1 MPNCLWPES
10 QDSNHR
16 DPSHRITLSY
26 TVKQVIR
33 EGDEPK
39 LAALPCL
46 QSPMLLSKLG
56 LIPTSLSQNRLMQLT
71 SEPQAHS
78 SGLYRNNPKLP
89 GLTWYNSIVSH
100 RGHHYEQG
108 KDAFSLPDVSF
119 GSWFYP
125 WNTAQVPTRTP
136 SLKLSTTLG
145 TFGFIDSFAPT
156 KQS

>member
-1 MPNCLWPES
+1 M
-10 QDSNHR
+10 
-16 DPSHRITLSY
+16 
-26 TVKQVIR
+26 KQVIR
-33 EGDEPK
+33 EGDEPE
-39 LAALPCL
+39 LVALHWL

-71 SEPQAHS
+71 NEPQAHS

-108 KDAFSLPDVSF
+108 KDAFSLLDVSF

-125 WNTAQVPTRTP
+125 WNTAQVPTPLPWNSQPRSVPLDSYTLLLP
-136 SLKLSTTLG
+136 LNSLKRSWMNPPVLKTCLHG
-145 TFGFIDSFAPT
+145 IL
-156 KQS
+156 